1 MINPKYFLKGVLCS
15 RKFDSPA
22 IALGAS
28 FIAIGAL
35 LKNLGFTIQ
44 ESIFSTFLTY
54 ALPGSLVMAESM
66 LIGASLINIFLA
78 VWLVNSRLYPMTVS
92 IMPLLKHESQ
102 PRWKYYLSCHFVAV
116 SSWLILKSNYEEI
129 EKNYRIV
136 LKLLGI
142 GLVFLSLVLITGLS
156 MNSIFTANLI
166 FKSIFTF
173 IAWLIFLI
181 ILIGIRYFNISI
193 KYATRSLFMA
203 MLAVLTAYF
212 LNEYLVNFN

>member
-1 MINPKYFLKGVLCS
+1 MDFITLVTISIVIY
-15 RKFDSPA
+15 
-22 IALGAS
+22 
-28 FIAIGAL
+28 FIARFSYRKDMSLYYSIIISAVMFLFLYFMVLGVTEVLSAFHFIAT
-35 LKNLGFTIQ
+35 GFTML
-44 ESIFSTFLTY
+44 FLFISY
-54 ALPGSLVMAESM
+54 NEIIILERKIRQIKKGK
-66 LIGASLINIFLA
+66 LINL
-78 VWLVNSRLYPMTVS
+78 
-92 IMPLLKHESQ
+92 ESF
-102 PRWKYYLSCHFVAV
+102 S
-116 SSWLILKSNYEEI
+116 I

-136 LKLLGI
+136 LKLLGT

-156 MNSIFTANLI
+156 MDSIFTANLI

-181 ILIGIRYFNISI
+181 ILIGIRYFNFSI